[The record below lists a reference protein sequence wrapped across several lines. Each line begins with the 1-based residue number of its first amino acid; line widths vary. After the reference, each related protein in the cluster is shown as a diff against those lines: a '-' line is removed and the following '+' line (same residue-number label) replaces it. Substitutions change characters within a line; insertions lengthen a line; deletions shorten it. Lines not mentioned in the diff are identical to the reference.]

1 MERSHDL
8 TATYENQSEKT
19 KVSIVVSMDGIGI
32 IVHLREKFLSLCFCR
47 NAFTPYYTERTS
59 SSCTTSIPDII
70 FFEPNAF
77 VLLSPP
83 PCWLEVDEDR
93 YLVKYT
99 LNSLTTRVINQ

>member
-59 SSCTTSIPDII
+59 SSCTTSYRTS
-70 FFEPNAF
+70 FFW
-77 VLLSPP
+77 LLSS
-83 PCWLEVDEDR
+83 R
-93 YLVKYT
+93 T
-99 LNSLTTRVINQ
+99 LLFFSPLRRVGWKWTRIDT